1 MHKTA
6 LLILLLSIFI
16 SACNHTPEKKKKV
29 KQEKEIPTYTIGVNM
44 TLSGNGS
51 YFSEEIKKGL
61 DLSFDYT
68 NERSDKVI
76 LNIIYEDNKLNPKD
90 AVSIS
95 RKFIDIDNVDI
106 IISGFTPI
114 IQATIGMIDRAGIP
128 MLVTL
133 SSVENIASDHDWAF
147 RDFELE
153 METMPLLASY
163 AYSGMDL
170 KKGSWLVVNDDMGTD
185 VVKFFSDKFIEQGG
199 EMTEGEVF
207 DPTEMDL
214 RNKINKIMEHGPE
227 FIIVAGRGATMI
239 NAIRQLRERDMD
251 IPVICNNTV
260 DNDKVWQALGEKGNH
275 ILFPRPYTDFMS
287 DRYMKVNE
295 RFRLKY
301 GSDLNWLNTYG
312 ISIANYVTRGL
323 IASGDSK
330 EAMRDFL
337 KTLNAQSIRGMLVM
351 DANSDVKTPH
361 TIFRRMNNVSTAVEI
376 NEQLMETTN

>member
-1 MHKTA
+1 M
-6 LLILLLSIFI
+6 ILLLSIFI